1 MSGNDPKRFLSI
13 RLTAGELKEVY
24 RQFEKSTCRS
34 LTEYVKKVLTKK
46 PVTIK
51 VRNQSQDDLL
61 QAMIGIKNKL
71 EELNELAANDSNSWL
86 VTQQILEI
94 TVLTRK
100 IYEKCMQ

>member
-1 MSGNDPKRFLSI
+1 MSSNEPKRFLSI
-13 RLTAGELKEVY
+13 RLTAGELKDVY
-24 RQFEKSTCRS
+24 RQCEKSTCRS
-34 LTEYVKKVLTKK
+34 LTEYAKKVLTKK

-71 EELNELAANDSNSWL
+71 EELNELATDDGNWWM

-94 TVLTRK
+94 TSLTRK